1 VDNILRAVPK
11 LAAQVRRLS
20 ALPRADLERVVL
32 EYDNEKVLRQAV
44 QEIQDH
50 LEGQFREDTN

>member
-1 VDNILRAVPK
+1 M
-11 LAAQVRRLS
+11 
-20 ALPRADLERVVL
+20 PRADLEKMTR

-50 LEGQFREDTN
+50 LNRQF